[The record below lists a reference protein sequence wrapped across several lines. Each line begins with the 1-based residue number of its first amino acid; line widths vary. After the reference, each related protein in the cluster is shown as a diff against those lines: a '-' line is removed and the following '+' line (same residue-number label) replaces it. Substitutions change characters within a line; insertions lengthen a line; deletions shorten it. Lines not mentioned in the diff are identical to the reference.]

1 MHAPRKTLMVALLCA
16 SAATAQTGGPSGNG
30 GLVALCHDTTGQ
42 DRQPDFSPSAG
53 FDWTSVSLTNDNPP
67 AIRLN
72 TNLEVLNTEHIYFPF
87 TQQVSVSYLYESAG
101 NSAALGYFYYKDLIT
116 RGYINTNGTP
126 KDSSDDKL
134 ADSDNNGIAD
144 FHEDLYSLSM
154 TRDYIGGTNR
164 RCPSRTFTFNGK
176 TFYEPELALREC
188 NTGTFITQ
196 TLKDARPG
204 QTSRNISVH
213 LVGQAPSANRSGSQF
228 SDQGLYPT
236 IPNLLEPI
244 DDKNKRVSADS
255 TEKGR
260 GIGHLIFLHSDD
272 DTDTSTYNNM
282 TPVGDSSGQ
291 FNGIPDYNASA
302 YDQDGRPLVTPPDNQ
317 LNEERDRTVNLG
329 EIKGDEEIVFYMVSW
344 GNPNHAPGGGS
355 PQVYPCLSFDPAPGG
370 ACKLHLVSP
379 TVVFFSKTLLNM
391 DQNALAP
398 TTARDAAGNNIS
410 VVAKRDIGCAYG
422 AGTCNQTGEALEG
435 WLDQATLNR
444 LQTEPAYRNLNMPHE
459 KAYVKADTSGRNV
472 LPHVLVGAPSTDK
485 FRWVLGFEDLSGG
498 GDRDFNDVSFMI
510 HKSNGGVVRSAVV
523 SGDLSPSIS
532 QDYTITE
539 VTFRAVDEPYY
550 SSTNPALCRTR
561 PAEDR
566 PRITYQ
572 VALDCKVCTANCSTT
587 NPTLSVNDN
596 PTWTDVPLDEPPANG
611 AQRDSTATIRD
622 FLQRSLTGSQLC
634 WRSIMRSKDDTCQP
648 TIRNINV
655 SYKAMKAGDYGR
667 AAVSTVANTVLYGAY
682 ETPGRTWFENG
693 VTQPSTRVV
702 DGRLD
707 LAERGHLYLKELY
720 KPEIPTAT
728 TGRLLWDGGR
738 KLGEVVS
745 SEEPTGWRKLITMRP
760 NNTRAE
766 LKDVLL
772 DNNGGEAFSSTN
784 CGAANGGRWVCD
796 LDGSGGT
803 PGAEDR
809 ALLRNWLYGWERRN
823 GTAST
828 NQKRTWPMG
837 GIQLSTPAIIGGGST
852 PPWWTRVTGTEQAKF
867 TSNFMAD
874 ARVSQ
879 RSTVAYVGTTQ
890 GYLHGVQAGALRM
903 KDDPCTPER
912 DARGHFEGCNDS
924 RNYGTAREL
933 FAYLPRKLLPNY
945 VESYLR
951 QGNGKRAL
959 VDASPSVADVDL
971 GFGSYNPTGGNTS
984 TQPAWT
990 IGTNPGPTEGA
1001 KTVLVTPTG
1010 PSLGVVFALDITDPS
1025 HPSYPQP
1032 MWEFDMANDAVSM
1045 SGVSDA
1051 PTSVTSMT
1059 VEDAFADMN
1068 ADLVP
1073 DTRGSRHSTPIV
1085 RMDFGAQGGRKWV
1098 AVVGTDYVPNAGT
1111 AGALYLLD
1119 MKTGLPVQVTGSK
1132 AASRLAG
1139 VVPLADG
1146 EGVGGEPAAVDAN
1159 EDGSYDLIYAAT
1171 TGGKLFRIS
1180 TTQVDPERGLGKTFR
1195 VCELADVKQR
1205 LSTEGRSDAQHQG
1218 VYSSISVR
1226 LQAGATGKVVRV
1238 YLGTANNPDISDEPA
1253 DLANPRP
1260 HGYVLAYEDANPTAN
1275 NCANATH
1282 LWTQQL
1288 GEGQLVWGGVAIAG
1302 DSVYTTTA
1310 VGKAANACELSPTD
1324 SGSFYAF
1331 ASNTGVAMPNSGTP
1345 LGGHG
1350 LSTPV
1355 VHDEHLIMLTA
1366 DGKVMVK
1373 GDPARWNNQTATTNS
1388 GPVRIRVWDASAS
1401 GRLQP

>member
-16 SAATAQTGGPSGNG
+16 SAASAQSGGTSGNG
-30 GLVALCHDTTGQ
+30 GMVALCHDTTGQ

-53 FDWTSVSLTNDNPP
+53 FDWTSVTLTNDNPP
-67 AIRLN
+67 ALRLN
-72 TNLEVLNTEHIYFPF
+72 TNLEVLNTERIYFPF

-101 NSAALGYFYYKDLIT
+101 HSAALGYFYYEDLIA
-116 RGYINTNGTP
+116 RGYIDTNNTPGNSG
-126 KDSSDDKL
+126 DDKL
-134 ADSDNNGIAD
+134 KDADSNGIAD
-144 FHEDLYSLSM
+144 FHEDLYSMST
-154 TRDYIGGTNR
+154 TRDYIGGTGR
-164 RCPSRTFTFNGK
+164 RCSRTFTFNGK
-176 TFYEPELALREC
+176 SFYEPELAMQGC
-188 NTGTFITQ
+188 GPTYNSTVS
-196 TLKDARPG
+196 LKDARPG
-204 QTSRNISVH
+204 QTSRNIQVAT
-213 LVGQAPSANRSGSQF
+213 VGQALSGSRSGTQY

-236 IPNLLEPI
+236 IPNLLEPV
-244 DDKNKRVSADS
+244 DPANKKPGD
-255 TEKGR
+255 TTNKGR
-260 GIGHLIFLHSDD
+260 GLGHLIFLHSDD
-272 DTDTSTYNNM
+272 DTDINGYSGM
-282 TPVGDSSGQ
+282 TPVSDSETRYE
-291 FNGIPDYNASA
+291 GIPDYNVSN
-302 YDQDGRPLVTPPDNQ
+302 YDPDGRKKPAPLDSNSR
-317 LNEERDRTVNLG
+317 EERDRTVNLG
-329 EIKGDEEIVFYMVSW
+329 ELEGGKEIVFYLVAW
-344 GNPNHAPGGGS
+344 GAPSHAPGGTA
-355 PQVYPCLSFDPAPGG
+355 PQVYPCLSFDTSTPGG
-370 ACKLHLVSP
+370 ACKLHLISP
-379 TVVFFSKTLLNM
+379 TTVFFSKTMLNM
-391 DQNALAP
+391 DQNALDP
-398 TTARDAAGNNIS
+398 TPAKDAAGNTLS
-410 VVAKRDIGCAYG
+410 VVAKRDIGCTYG
-422 AGTCNQTGEALEG
+422 AGHCNDTGEALEG
-435 WLDQATLNR
+435 WLDQPTLER
-444 LQTEPAYRNLNMPHE
+444 LQTEPAYRNLVMPHE
-459 KAYVKADTSGRNV
+459 KAYVKADTSGRKV

-485 FRWVLGFEDLSGG
+485 YRWILGFEDLAGG

-510 HKSNGGVVRSAVV
+510 HKSNGGVVRSGVV

-550 SSTNPALCRTR
+550 SSTNPALCKTR

-572 VALDCKVCTANCSTT
+572 VALDCKVCTGNCGTT
-587 NPTLSVNDN
+587 NPILTVNEY
-596 PTWTDVPLDEPPANG
+596 PTWTDVPLEEPPVSG
-611 AQRDSTATIRD
+611 AQRDSTVTIRD

-682 ETPGRTWFENG
+682 ETPGRTWFQSG
-693 VTQPSTRVV
+693 TTPPSTRVV

-707 LAERGHLYLKELY
+707 LSERGHLYLKELY

-728 TGRLLWDGGR
+728 TGRVLWDGGR
-738 KLGEVVS
+738 KLGEVAR
-745 SEEPTGWRKLITMRP
+745 SEEPSGWRKLITMRP

-772 DNNGGEAFSSTN
+772 DGDGGEAFSATN
-784 CGAANGGRWVCD
+784 CGISNGGRWVCD

-809 ALLRNWLYGWERRN
+809 ALLRNWLYGWERRT
-823 GTAST
+823 GTST
-828 NQKRTWPMG
+828 DEKRTWPMG
-837 GIQLSTPAIIGGGST
+837 GVQLSTPAIIGGGST
-852 PPWWTRVTGTEQAKF
+852 PSWWTRVTGTEQAKF

-879 RSTVAYVGTTQ
+879 RSTVAYVGTIQ

-903 KDDPCTPER
+903 KDDPCTSEL
-912 DARGHFEGCNDS
+912 DSRGHFEGCNDS
-924 RNYGTAREL
+924 RNYGSAREL

-945 VESYLR
+945 VGSYLR
-951 QGNGKRAL
+951 QGNGKRAM

-971 GFGSYNPTGGNTS
+971 GFGAYNPTGGNTS

-1001 KTVLVTPTG
+1001 KTVLVSPTG
-1010 PSLGVVFALDITDPS
+1010 PSLSVVFSLDITDPS

-1045 SGVSDA
+1045 TGVSDA
-1051 PTSVTSMT
+1051 PTGVTSMT
-1059 VEDAFADMN
+1059 VEDAFADMH
-1068 ADLVP
+1068 ADQVP
-1073 DTRGSRHSTPIV
+1073 DTRGSRHSAPIV

-1098 AVVGTDYVPNAGT
+1098 AVVGTDYVPNSGT
-1111 AGALYLLD
+1111 AGSLYLLD
-1119 MKTGLPVQVTGSK
+1119 MKTGQPVQVAGSS
-1132 AASRLAG
+1132 AAARLAG
-1139 VVPLADG
+1139 VVPLATG

-1159 EDGSYDLIYAAT
+1159 EDGAYDLLYAAT

-1180 TTQVDPERGLGKTFR
+1180 TTQVDSNGKLGRKFK
-1195 VCELADVKQR
+1195 VCELADVKKK
-1205 LSTEGRSDAQHQG
+1205 LTAEGRSDAGYQG
-1218 VYSSISVR
+1218 IYSSVSVR
-1226 LQAGATGKVVRV
+1226 LQQGATGKAVRL
-1238 YLGTANNPDISDEPA
+1238 YLGTANNPDLSDEPA
-1253 DLANPRP
+1253 DTATPRP
-1260 HGYVLAYEDANPTAN
+1260 HGYVLAYEDASPMATD
-1275 NCANATH
+1275 CTDATH

-1302 DSVYTTTA
+1302 DNVYTTTA
-1310 VGKAANACELSPTD
+1310 VGKAASACELSGTE
-1324 SGSFYAF
+1324 SGNFYAF
-1331 ASNTGVAMPNSGTP
+1331 GSGSGQPMPNSGTP

-1373 GDPARWNNQTATTNS
+1373 GDPGKWNNQTATTHS
-1388 GPVRIRVWDASAS
+1388 GPVRIRVWDTSAN